1 MTMKKDVMLVTGAGQ
16 IGMAIARRVGFGKN
30 IILGDKSMKLEATGG
45 TVEGNAGYRANAAV
59 EDGATVNVTVT
70 LTA

>member
-1 MTMKKDVMLVTGAGQ
+1 MPIREVASGEKLVVTYGEYVNFSLVSG
-16 IGMAIARRVGFGKN
+16 
-30 IILGDKSMKLEATGG
+30 LGDKSMKLEATGG